1 MPAHSLDLS
10 QIRISPFSSKDA
22 IHNFRCGESDI
33 DRWVSKAPKWS
44 EQNKARLF
52 LAHGQGNSK
61 AMGFYSLSFSSEDRN
76 KLAGKRD
83 RQMWGSGVPLI
94 YLQYLAVQRT
104 CQNCGLGK
112 MLLVDSLRRAH
123 LVSKHVAFYGVGL
136 RSLNDRTTALYSK
149 YGFAVAPDEDKFPLM
164 ILPIWSIND
173 LFEGRT

>member
-1 MPAHSLDLS
+1 MDLS

-76 KLAGKRD
+76 KLAGKQD